1 VAGIAHRVSSLPF
14 LRWRS
19 RSKGISV
26 GPFLFTFIPLL
37 FNILIFAILIRALI
51 SWFPIGQDSPIIRV
65 LDDITEP
72 ILAPLR
78 RVVPRLG
85 MMDITP
91 IVAMVAL
98 QLLEQVIMS
107 SLSRF

>member
-1 VAGIAHRVSSLPF
+1 MRLARFDRAGVPP
-14 LRWRS
+14 
-19 RSKGISV
+19 KGTPV
-26 GPFLFTFIPLL
+26 GETLANFVQILFQV
-37 FNILIFAILIRALI
+37 LIFAILIRALI
-51 SWFPIGQDSPIIRV
+51 SWFPVAPNSPIIRI

-98 QLLEQVIMS
+98 QILEGLLVP
-107 SLSRF
+107 SLRSL

>member
-1 VAGIAHRVSSLPF
+1 MGNFLVSF
-14 LRWRS
+14 VD
-19 RSKGISV
+19 I
-26 GPFLFTFIPLL
+26 LFQV
-37 FNILIFAILIRALI
+37 LIFAILIRALI
-51 SWFPIGQDSPIIRV
+51 SWFPIAPTSPIIRL

-91 IVAMVAL
+91 IVAMIGL
-98 QLLEQVIMS
+98 QLLRQILVQG
-107 SLSRF
+107 LQTL

>member
-1 VAGIAHRVSSLPF
+1 MGLFLVSF
-14 LRWRS
+14 VE
-19 RSKGISV
+19 I
-26 GPFLFTFIPLL
+26 LFQ
-37 FNILIFAILIRALI
+37 ILIFAILIRALI
-51 SWFPIGQDSPIIRV
+51 SWFPIAPSHPLVRL

-91 IVAMVAL
+91 IVAMIAL
-98 QLLEQVIMS
+98 QILEQILVS
-107 SLSRF
+107 GLRSL

>member
-1 VAGIAHRVSSLPF
+1 VGNFLVSF
-14 LRWRS
+14 VD
-19 RSKGISV
+19 I
-26 GPFLFTFIPLL
+26 LFQV
-37 FNILIFAILIRALI
+37 LIFAILIRALI
-51 SWFPIGQDSPIIRV
+51 SWFPIAPTSPIIRL

-91 IVAMVAL
+91 IVAMIGL
-98 QLLEQVIMS
+98 QLLRQILVQG
-107 SLSRF
+107 LQTL

>member
-1 VAGIAHRVSSLPF
+1 MGLILVNFVS
-14 LRWRS
+14 
-19 RSKGISV
+19 I
-26 GPFLFTFIPLL
+26 LFQV
-37 FNILIFAILIRALI
+37 LIFAILIRALI
-51 SWFPIGQDSPIIRV
+51 SWFPIAPTSPFIRL

-91 IVAMVAL
+91 IVAMIGL
-98 QLLEQVIMS
+98 QILEQILVS
-107 SLSRF
+107 GLRTL

>member
-1 VAGIAHRVSSLPF
+1 MGNFLVSF
-14 LRWRS
+14 VD
-19 RSKGISV
+19 I
-26 GPFLFTFIPLL
+26 LFQV
-37 FNILIFAILIRALI
+37 LIFAILIRALI
-51 SWFPIGQDSPIIRV
+51 SWFPIAPTSPSIRL

-91 IVAMVAL
+91 IVAMIGL
-98 QLLEQVIMS
+98 QLLRQILVQG
-107 SLSRF
+107 LQTL